1 MVLLKHPIL
10 YSFRRCPYAMRARF
24 SIRISQI
31 KIELREVML
40 KKKPKDFLKF
50 SNDGTVP
57 ILIQRDN
64 TTIQESLDIVFW
76 ALKFNKNLN
85 ELKKID
91 NYNFLKFCDTEFK
104 HNLDRYKYPTR
115 YENVD
120 PNFYRNKNIKF
131 LKLLNKKLSLS
142 KFLLTD
148 KLSFLDFCIFPFIR
162 QYRNVDQLWFNHL
175 NLSYLNDWFSF
186 IVESQEFDD
195 IMKKYKVWEP
205 SDSPLITN
213 FKN

>member
-57 ILIQRDN
+57 ILIQTDN

-115 YENVD
+115 YENVA

>member
-1 MVLLKHPIL
+1 MVILKHPIL

-31 KIELREVML
+31 KIELREVIL

>member
-31 KIELREVML
+31 KIELREVIL
-40 KKKPKDFLKF
+40 KKKPEDFLKF

-57 ILIQRDN
+57 ILIQTDN

>member
-175 NLSYLNDWFSF
+175 NLSYLNNWFSF

>member
-1 MVLLKHPIL
+1 
-10 YSFRRCPYAMRARF
+10 MRARF

-115 YENVD
+115 YENVN

-148 KLSFLDFCIFPFIR
+148 KLTFLDFCIFPFIR

-175 NLSYLNDWFSF
+175 NLSYLNNWFSF

>member
-57 ILIQRDN
+57 ILIQTDN

-148 KLSFLDFCIFPFIR
+148 KLTFLDFCIFPFIR

-175 NLSYLNDWFSF
+175 NLSYLNNWFSF

>member
-1 MVLLKHPIL
+1 MVLLIHPIL

>member
-31 KIELREVML
+31 KIELREVIL
-40 KKKPKDFLKF
+40 KKKPEDFLKF

-57 ILIQRDN
+57 ILIQTDN

-131 LKLLNKKLSLS
+131 LKFVRSIDLKIYS
-142 KFLLTD
+142 KT
-148 KLSFLDFCIFPFIR
+148 I
-162 QYRNVDQLWFNHL
+162 
-175 NLSYLNDWFSF
+175 
-186 IVESQEFDD
+186 
-195 IMKKYKVWEP
+195 
-205 SDSPLITN
+205 
-213 FKN
+213 